1 MPAESNA
8 KKKPTASSRGL
19 LNVSEGSYIESTS
32 RPLYALLFL
41 LPWIVIYEL
50 GTLWVNTEQVGQILT
65 RKCVI
70 AFIWLTKLAQWMQ
83 LQPRLVWL
91 FPGFVVVVIL
101 LCWHIATGRSWRVR
115 FKWLGGMAV
124 ESVLFA
130 VPLMFI
136 NAAIG
141 SSTRAGAFAA
151 VFDNPTVQ
159 AYLDYIVTG
168 IGAGIYEELVFR
180 LILVGLLLVILE
192 DLIKLKTHLAVIIAV
207 TISAVLFA
215 AHHYFGFVNGHL
227 AIFQHEPFTMS
238 GFLFRT
244 AAGVYFAILFH
255 YRGFGITAGAHAAY
269 DIILKTLWS

>member
-1 MPAESNA
+1 MPTASNS
-8 KKKPTASSRGL
+8 KKKPPESARGL
-19 LNVSEGSYIESTS
+19 LNVSEGSYLESTS

-101 LCWHIATGRSWRVR
+101 LCWHIASGRSWRVR
-115 FKWLGGMAV
+115 FPWLAGMTV
-124 ESVLFA
+124 ESIIFA
-130 VPLMFI
+130 IPLMLI

-141 SSTRAGAFAA
+141 SSTRDIAFSSTFENSA
-151 VFDNPTVQ
+151 VQ
-159 AYLDYIVTG
+159 SYLDNIVTG

-192 DLIKLKTHLAVIIAV
+192 DVIKVKNHLAVIIAV
-207 TISAVLFA
+207 TISAVLFS
-215 AHHYFGFVNGHL
+215 AHHYFGLVNGHFVVFRL
-227 AIFQHEPFTMS
+227 EPFTMS

-255 YRGFGITAGAHAAY
+255 YRGFGITAGSHAAY
-269 DIILKTLWS
+269 DIILKTLWP